1 MAEGKTKGAA
11 MKDQKVEGY
20 SLEQRILAAAGHFGI
35 LLMYFGVCIPAL
47 VWSLQHK
54 KSAFISFQALQAL
67 LYQILFVPVYFIFY
81 FIGISGM
88 ILFGAI
94 GGVISSR
101 TGGGEGF
108 MFIGMLLFF
117 VFFFG
122 GLALYALLGFIGGIV
137 CLFGVNFKYPL
148 LGHLI
153 DGYLRRNTSPVG
165 DGETL

>member
-1 MAEGKTKGAA
+1 MS
-11 MKDQKVEGY
+11 DQTQKEY

-67 LYQILFVPVYFIFY
+67 LYQIIFVPVYFIFY
-81 FIGISGM
+81 FLGVSGM
-88 ILFGAI
+88 IVFGTI

-101 TGGGEGF
+101 TGGGEVF
-108 MFIGMLLFF
+108 MFIGMLLFLI
-117 VFFFG
+117 FFFG
-122 GLALYALLGFIGGIV
+122 GLALYALIGIIGGIA
-137 CLFGVNFKYPL
+137 CLFGANFKYPL

-153 DGYLRRNTSPVG
+153 DGYLRRNTAAG
-165 DGETL
+165 DDGASI